1 MGFGGGLAVGL
12 AIGSDTVTTAAA
24 APTVSV
30 AEWSDLGALDVP
42 DGYLVAVTGESGITS
57 AIVQWDESGGGWEV
71 VDVVCTYAAHSAAE
85 WAATAGEWYDTGGV
99 TVTTADGARCV
110 DTTYATA
117 WRWSAT
123 ASAWVPPLVY
133 AGTVVVS
140 ASPIYGD
147 DAAPTGW
154 TVTDTDGG
162 GTASVTTD
170 GTRITLSAVAGSA
183 SVTTARLTYADASLS
198 TAGNAFGRALMTI
211 PTQTQ
216 TSTSQ
221 VGARLLLGDGTHSVE
236 YGGARLNGGS
246 PTVGRFF
253 NAITFL
259 PIAAQANFSADT
271 TAETLVEWVKIGDRT
286 AVRVGGGAGVWQALN
301 NASARAAVL
310 KAWIFSVDASLTSGT
325 ASGSLTVR
333 HGRFVRF

>member
-30 AEWSDLGALDVP
+30 EEWSDLGALDVP

-57 AIVQWDESGGGWEV
+57 AIVQWDQSGGEWQV

-123 ASAWVPPLVY
+123 ASAWILPLVY

-147 DAAPTGW
+147 DAAPAGW

-183 SVTTARLTYADASLS
+183 SATTARLTYADASLS
-198 TAGNAFGRALMTI
+198 TGGNAFGRALITI

-216 TSTSQ
+216 TGTSQ
-221 VGARLLLGDGTHSVE
+221 VGARMFLGDGTHSVE
-236 YGGARLNGGS
+236 YGGARLSGGS
-246 PTVGRFF
+246 VVVGRFF
-253 NAITFL
+253 NAVTYAA
-259 PIAAQANFSADT
+259 IAAQGNFSADT
-271 TAETLVEWVKIGDRT
+271 TTETLVEWVKIGART
-286 AVRVGGGAGVWQALN
+286 AVRVGGGAGVWQSIA
-301 NASARAAVL
+301 NASARAAATA
-310 KAWIFSVDASLTSGT
+310 AWIFSTDASLTSGT

-333 HGRFVRF
+333 HGRFLRF